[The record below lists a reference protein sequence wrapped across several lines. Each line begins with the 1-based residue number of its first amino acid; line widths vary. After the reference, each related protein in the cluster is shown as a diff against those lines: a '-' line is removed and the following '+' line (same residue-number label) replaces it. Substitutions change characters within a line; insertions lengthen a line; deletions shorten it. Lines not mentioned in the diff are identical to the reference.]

1 MHILLLE
8 DDSLVR
14 TSLQGML
21 SEFGRTLVASSL
33 HEAYELLEKH
43 PVEIALIDRRLPDG
57 DGTELVE
64 YLRDVSPSTKSLLIT
79 NLSGLPDRLQGWKA
93 GADDYI
99 PKPFSREEVRLRV
112 ARLLKLRKETAQQ
125 WKKYGELRFNLDT
138 DEIIFRNQPLPIRP
152 KEFAI
157 FTELWRSREHTI
169 SKEQLIE
176 RVWGSAERPN
186 IQSLDVYLRRL
197 RMKLRNTAV
206 SIITVHSVGYRLTEE
221 KHK

>member
-1 MHILLLE
+1 
-8 DDSLVR
+8 
-14 TSLQGML
+14 ML
-21 SEFGRTLVASSL
+21 AEFGRILVASSL
-33 HEAYELLEKH
+33 QHAYELLEKH
-43 PVEIALIDRRLPDG
+43 VVEIALIDRRLPDG

-64 YLRDVSPSTKSLLIT
+64 YLRDVSPSTKSLLLT
-79 NLSGLPDRLQGWKA
+79 SLSGLPDRLQGWRA

-112 ARLLKLRKETAQQ
+112 ARLLKLHKEEGQQ
-125 WKKYGELRFNLDT
+125 WSQYGELRFNLAT
-138 DEIIFRNQPLPIRP
+138 GEVIFREQVLPIRP

-157 FTELWRSREHTI
+157 FAELWRSREHTI

-176 RVWGSAERPN
+176 RVWGTAERPN

-206 SIITVHSVGYRLTEE
+206 AIVTVHSFGYRLTEE
-221 KHK
+221 RHK